1 MWISSNHDE
10 SYSHPGLQWAI
21 FSLFEWWQEAF
32 FDPFVRFDKLVI
44 RSKSFRVVDFLNS
57 PRFFFTITWKVELEG
72 NENELFYEYW
82 GKEKT
87 KKCHILKFFVDV
99 ASFGNARWSNQI
111 EISCWGCCQRRQD
124 SHCWYRWHS
133 QDLRFHERTRA
144 SSHSLKWSISTLFM
158 FPLHEFL

>member
-87 KKCHILKFFVDV
+87 REFHILNIFRRCCAIWECMMKQSNWDQLLRPLLTKTKFTLLISVV
-99 ASFGNARWSNQI
+99 LTRPQI
-111 EISCWGCCQRRQD
+111 SWT
-124 SHCWYRWHS
+124 HS
-133 QDLRFHERTRA
+133 SVVSQP
-144 SSHSLKWSISTLFM
+144 KM
-158 FPLHEFL
+158 VY

>member
-87 KKCHILKFFVDV
+87 REWHILNIFRRCCAIWECMMKQSNWDQLLRPLLTKTKFTLLISV
-99 ASFGNARWSNQI
+99 ALTRPQI
-111 EISCWGCCQRRQD
+111 SWT
-124 SHCWYRWHS
+124 HS
-133 QDLRFHERTRA
+133 SVVSQP
-144 SSHSLKWSISTLFM
+144 KM
-158 FPLHEFL
+158 VY